1 MPCIPA
7 TRIVEVD
14 VGRRAGFHR
23 GPMRLQILADRLAHC
38 GNIELDHLPGRV
50 GMSRLDRLLAVLLAV
65 VTATLPVLLPMS
77 EAKAAG
83 GQFNP
88 RWTSWPA
95 SSTVSVRYP
104 LDNWTV
110 LGEIAGRGS
119 GGFDLRMLQ
128 GERWITAGREEVGQL
143 GLGSDAVSRLVMAF
157 PGHAAVVFAT
167 YSPENAQLRI
177 RVVKAE
183 RMADGRIRSYLGDFT
198 PHHGERW
205 AAQRHYLS
213 PAEAADPMRAGRN
226 PFAVFRP
233 GDETDPVFYN
243 IGWSAAQVAVG
254 HAMRLYNASAGFIAM
269 TDTRWTQV
277 VTRSG
282 NLLRQRVDTTTQAW
296 VRPRWFVA
304 LPVDQQPYGAQAAIC
319 TLPGSTSCP
328 TLEQLAH
335 SGVSVSQWDG
345 GNMPSPEELLYS
357 WTDSRSGFSVL
368 AFALVTAGMAWMVAS
383 VVASY
388 GLFGVSGA
396 VGGGTVVSPASIGA
410 LAGGGYSATST
421 FFGGGGPLTSAQQG
435 FLGATGSGFLEYPVA
450 SGPHERALRES
461 VARRHVS
468 VPLTNGLRGVS
479 EAFSGDCDATNTSA
493 NCSAS
498 GLGAGRVPR
507 PDSLYFENTV
517 RRIRSHYASCYVR
530 GLREAALMRC
540 ASMAPR

>member
-1 MPCIPA
+1 
-7 TRIVEVD
+7 
-14 VGRRAGFHR
+14 
-23 GPMRLQILADRLAHC
+23 
-38 GNIELDHLPGRV
+38 
-50 GMSRLDRLLAVLLAV
+50 MSRLDRLLAVLLAV

-368 AFALVTAGMAWMVAS
+368 AFALVTAAFVWVA
-383 VVASY
+383 ASAVTSAA
-388 GLFGVSGA
+388 LFETAFATSATGFTSPAIVSA
-396 VGGGTVVSPASIGA
+396 YAGGTYAAS
-410 LAGGGYSATST
+410 ST
-421 FFGGGGPLTSAQQG
+421 FLGGGGSLTSAQQSY
-435 FLGATGSGFLEYPVA
+435 LGATGSGFLEPA
-450 SGPHERALRES
+450 SPQDVHAAELATSL
-461 VARRHVS
+461 ARRFIGAPIDQS
-468 VPLTNGLRGVS
+468 LGGVTALVQGS
-479 EAFSGDCDATNTSA
+479 
-493 NCSAS
+493 CSPHSTIAECQS
-498 GLGAGRVPR
+498 SRRDAGRMPR
-507 PDSLYFENTV
+507 PDSAALQNNVNVMRQNFSE
-517 RRIRSHYASCYVR
+517 CYTR
-530 GLREAALMRC
+530 GLRGARLQQCAALR
-540 ASMAPR
+540 

>member
-1 MPCIPA
+1 AM
-7 TRIVEVD
+7 
-14 VGRRAGFHR
+14 
-23 GPMRLQILADRLAHC
+23 M
-38 GNIELDHLPGRV
+38 
-50 GMSRLDRLLAVLLAV
+50 LAV
-65 VTATLPVLLPMS
+65 VMATLPVLLPVSDAM
-77 EAKAAG
+77 AAG

-88 RWTSWPA
+88 RWTTWPA

-143 GLGSDAVSRLVMAF
+143 GLGSDAVSKLVMAF
-157 PGHAAVVFAT
+157 PGHAAMVFAT

-213 PAEAADPMRAGRN
+213 PAEAADPVRAGRN

-233 GDETDPVFYN
+233 TDETDPVFYN

-304 LPVDQQPYGAQAAIC
+304 LPVDQQPYGTQAAIC

-345 GNMPSPEELLYS
+345 GNMPSPEDLLYS
-357 WTDSRSGFSVL
+357 WTDSQSGFTVL
-368 AFALVTAGMAWMVAS
+368 AFALVTAAFVWVA
-383 VVASY
+383 ASAVTAY
-388 GLFGVSGA
+388 AGA
-396 VGGGTVVSPASIGA
+396 SSLAGQLGTSFLSPGWASA
-410 LAGGGYSATST
+410 LAGGAYSVGST
-421 FFGGGGPLTSAQQG
+421 VAGGGGPLTSAQES
-435 FLGATGSGFLEYPVA
+435 FLGATGSGFLERPLAGDRHAAALADQVA
-450 SGPHERALRES
+450 S
-461 VARRHVS
+461 RHVHLD
-468 VPLTNGLRGVS
+468 VAAGLAGVRQLF
-479 EAFSGDCDATNTSA
+479 EGNCARTRTAEDCSRATVS
-493 NCSAS
+493 
-498 GLGAGRVPR
+498 AGRVPR
-507 PDSLYFENTV
+507 ADTAWPQNNVVNMRQRYMECT
-517 RRIRSHYASCYVR
+517 VR
-530 GLREAALMRC
+530 GLRGPDLRVCAAGGR
-540 ASMAPR
+540 

>member
-14 VGRRAGFHR
+14 AGRRAGFHR

-83 GQFNP
+83 GQFNS

-183 RMADGRIRSYLGDFT
+183 RMADGRIRSHLGDFT

-304 LPVDQQPYGAQAAIC
+304 
-319 TLPGSTSCP
+319 
-328 TLEQLAH
+328 
-335 SGVSVSQWDG
+335 
-345 GNMPSPEELLYS
+345 
-357 WTDSRSGFSVL
+357 
-368 AFALVTAGMAWMVAS
+368 
-383 VVASY
+383 
-388 GLFGVSGA
+388 
-396 VGGGTVVSPASIGA
+396 
-410 LAGGGYSATST
+410 
-421 FFGGGGPLTSAQQG
+421 
-435 FLGATGSGFLEYPVA
+435 
-450 SGPHERALRES
+450 
-461 VARRHVS
+461 
-468 VPLTNGLRGVS
+468 
-479 EAFSGDCDATNTSA
+479 
-493 NCSAS
+493 
-498 GLGAGRVPR
+498 
-507 PDSLYFENTV
+507 
-517 RRIRSHYASCYVR
+517 
-530 GLREAALMRC
+530 
-540 ASMAPR
+540 

>member
-1 MPCIPA
+1 MK
-7 TRIVEVD
+7 
-14 VGRRAGFHR
+14 
-23 GPMRLQILADRLAHC
+23 L
-38 GNIELDHLPGRV
+38 
-50 GMSRLDRLLAVLLAV
+50 LDRLLSMLLVA
-65 VTATLPVLLPMS
+65 VTATLPVLVPVS
-77 EAKAAG
+77 EARAAG

-104 LDNWTV
+104 LDNWTL

-157 PGHAAVVFAT
+157 PGHAAMVFAT

-183 RMADGRIRSYLGDFT
+183 RQADGRIRSYLGDFT

-205 AAQRHYLS
+205 TAQRHYLS
-213 PAEAADPMRAGRN
+213 PAEAADQLRAGRN

-233 GDETDPVFYN
+233 ADETDPVFHN

-282 NLLRQRVDTTTQAW
+282 NLLRQRVNTTTQAW

-304 LPVDQQPYGAQAAIC
+304 LPVDQQPYGVQAAIC

-335 SGVSVSQWDG
+335 SGVSVSEWDG
-345 GNMPSPEELLYS
+345 GNMPSPEDLLYS
-357 WTDSRSGFSVL
+357 WTDSRTGFTVL
-368 AFALVTAGMAWMVAS
+368 AFALVTAALVWVGAS
-383 VVASY
+383 VVTSA
-388 GLFGVSGA
+388 GLFETAFATSAAGFTSPG
-396 VGGGTVVSPASIGA
+396 VVSAY
-410 LAGGGYSATST
+410 AGGMYAAAST
-421 FFGGGGPLTSAQQG
+421 VLGGGGPLTSAQEAY
-435 FLGATGSGFLEYPVA
+435 LGATGSGFLENNSPTNEHAAQLA
-450 SGPHERALRES
+450 SN
-461 VARRHVS
+461 VARRLIGAPIEQSLGGVVS
-468 VPLTNGLRGVS
+468 LVQGACSQSLTAAECRMANQNAGIIPRPDTTAMHNNVTGMRQSFAECQARGLRGS
-479 EAFSGDCDATNTSA
+479 QLRQCAT
-493 NCSAS
+493 
-498 GLGAGRVPR
+498 
-507 PDSLYFENTV
+507 
-517 RRIRSHYASCYVR
+517 RR
-530 GLREAALMRC
+530 
-540 ASMAPR
+540 